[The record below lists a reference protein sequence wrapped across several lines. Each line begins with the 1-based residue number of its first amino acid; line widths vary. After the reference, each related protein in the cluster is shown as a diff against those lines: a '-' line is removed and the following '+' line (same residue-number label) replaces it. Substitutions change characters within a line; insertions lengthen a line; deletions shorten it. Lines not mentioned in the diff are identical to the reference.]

1 MKRVLN
7 KNLKND
13 LMSNKAVLIRGVR
26 GCGKTTLANEYVNSS
41 LDMRDKNNVE
51 IAYARPELLLN
62 SEKPMLIDEYGNAPL
77 ILETIKG
84 ITKNNG
90 DFILTNSADLL
101 EQNDEHLKLIDL
113 KPMSLYES
121 NESNGLISLEEILK
135 KDVDINN
142 ISCELDYEKIAYS
155 LCRGGFPELID
166 KKASDIT
173 KSNNKYIE
181 TLISEDINK
190 IDGVKRN
197 SKLAYDL
204 LKTYSNQIS
213 TLSTDRELIDE
224 TIKNYGKVSDKTI
237 YNYVKQ
243 LKRLFIIEEIK
254 GWEVSF
260 RNKTTV
266 RLSPKKFFVD
276 PSIGTTLL
284 GMEPKKLMMNFELY
298 NKLFEN
304 LVYRDLNVYA
314 SSFGGKVKYY
324 QDRYGLNSD
333 FVIELENDEYAL
345 VDVQLSER
353 YIEESEKHL
362 LKIKKLVEKE
372 TSVEKTPKKMIII
385 TSGTE
390 AKILESGILVVP
402 IGCLKN

>member
-7 KNLKND
+7 ENLKND

-26 GCGKTTLANEYVNSS
+26 GCGKTALASEFVNSS

-51 IAYARPELLLN
+51 IAYAKPELLLN
-62 SEKPMLIDEYGNAPL
+62 SDKPMLIDEYSNAPT
-77 ILETIKG
+77 ILEAIKKA
-84 ITKNNG
+84 TKNNG
-90 DFILTNSADLL
+90 DFILTNSYDLS
-101 EQNDEHLKLIDL
+101 ETNNDYMKLIDL

-121 NESNGLISLEEILK
+121 GESNGKISLKEIVSGNK
-135 KDVDINN
+135 N
-142 ISCELDYEKIAYS
+142 ISGETTEMDYEKIAYA
-155 LCRGGFPELID
+155 LCRGGFPETLN
-166 KKASDIT
+166 KK
-173 KSNNKYIE
+173 NNEVVKTNAKYIE

-213 TLSTDRELIDE
+213 TLSSDRELIDE

-243 LKRLFIIEEIK
+243 LKKLFIIEEIK
-254 GWEVSF
+254 GWEASF
-260 RNKTTV
+260 RNKTTI

-284 GMEPKKLMMNFELY
+284 GVKPNELMMNFELY
-298 NKLFEN
+298 NKLFKN

-314 SSFGGKVKYY
+314 SSINGKIKYF

-333 FVIELENDEYAL
+333 FVIELENDEYIL
-345 VDVQLSER
+345 VDTQLSER

-362 LKIKKLVEKE
+362 LKIKKLVEKD

-390 AKILESGILVVP
+390 ARVLESGILVVP
-402 IGCLKN
+402 IGCLKD